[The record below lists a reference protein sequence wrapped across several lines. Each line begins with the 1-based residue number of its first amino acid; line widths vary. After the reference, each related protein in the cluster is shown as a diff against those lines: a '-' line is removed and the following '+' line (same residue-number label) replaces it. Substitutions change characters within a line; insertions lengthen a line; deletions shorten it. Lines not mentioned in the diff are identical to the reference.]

1 MGRQADRRT
10 SPPTRST
17 GWSETGHLKLLHTSD
32 WHVGKTIRGASRA
45 NEHTAVL
52 AEIAE
57 IGTREEVD
65 LVIVAGDLFDSAAP
79 SAEAE
84 RIVYRALLDLTETG
98 AEVAVIAG
106 NHDNPRRLRA
116 VAPLLRL
123 GQVHVVAEPTRPDD
137 GGVIEL
143 RTRDGVDVR
152 LAMLPFVSK
161 RGIVRAK
168 HLIAR
173 QAFENAQNYSERL
186 RLLIRQLC
194 ERFHV
199 DMVNLLT
206 AHAFVLGAQ
215 AGGGERPAHLV
226 EEYAVMAQSFPVTIG
241 YGALGH
247 LHRPQRVLAHLHY
260 CGSPLQLD
268 FGEAEQ
274 AKQVNVVTLEP
285 GIPADVSAVRL
296 TAGRPLRSLTGTLEE
311 LSSVSVDDDAWLKVV
326 VQGPGRAGLAQTVRE
341 LLGPG
346 VVDVRVESPG
356 SVARQRRVDHRSRS
370 PQAVFDEYLKH
381 ESIKDTRVSDLFGE
395 LLDEQSDVSV
405 GVDS

>member
-1 MGRQADRRT
+1 M
-10 SPPTRST
+10 
-17 GWSETGHLKLLHTSD
+17 KLLHTSD

-45 NEHTAVL
+45 VEHTAVL
-52 AEIAE
+52 AEIAQ
-57 IGTREEVD
+57 IAAREEVD

-84 RIVYRALLDLTETG
+84 NIVYRALLGLADTG

-123 GQVHVVAEPTRPDD
+123 GQIHVVAEPARPDD
-137 GGVIEL
+137 GGVIGL
-143 RTRDGVDVR
+143 RTRDGTDVR

-161 RGIVRAK
+161 RGIVRAR
-168 HLIAR
+168 HLMAR
-173 QAFENAQNYSERL
+173 QAFENVQDYGERL
-186 RLLIRQLC
+186 RTLIRHLC
-194 ERFHV
+194 EPFGT
-199 DMVNLLT
+199 DTVNVLT
-206 AHAFVLGAQ
+206 THAFVLGAQ

-226 EEYAVMAQSFPVTIG
+226 EEYAVTAQSFPVSIG

-247 LHRPQRVLAHLHY
+247 LHRPQRVLAQLHY
-260 CGSPLQLD
+260 SGSPLQLD

-285 GIPADVSAVRL
+285 GIPADVETVRL
-296 TAGRPLRSLTGTLEE
+296 TAGRPLRTLTGTLEE
-311 LSSVSVDDDAWLKVV
+311 LSSVSVDDEAWLRVV
-326 VQGPGRAGLAQTVRE
+326 VQGPGRAGLAQSVRE

-356 SVARQRRVDHRSRS
+356 SVAGKRRLDHRSRS
-370 PQAVFDEYLKH
+370 PRKVFDEYLKH
-381 ESIKDTRVSDLFGE
+381 ESIEDTRVLDLFGE
-395 LLDEQSDVSV
+395 LLDEQGDASV
-405 GVDS
+405 EVGS

>member
-1 MGRQADRRT
+1 M
-10 SPPTRST
+10 
-17 GWSETGHLKLLHTSD
+17 KLLHTSD

-45 NEHTAVL
+45 VEHTAVL
-52 AEIAE
+52 AEIAQ
-57 IGTREEVD
+57 IAAREEVD

-84 RIVYRALLDLTETG
+84 NIVYRALLGLADTG

-123 GQVHVVAEPTRPDD
+123 GQIHVVAEPARPDD
-137 GGVIEL
+137 GGVIGL
-143 RTRDGVDVR
+143 RTRDGTDVR

-168 HLIAR
+168 HLMTS
-173 QAFENAQNYSERL
+173 QAFENAQYYSDRL
-186 RLLIRQLC
+186 RLLIERLC
-194 ERFHV
+194 EPFGA
-199 DMVNLLT
+199 DTVNLFT
-206 AHAFVLGAQ
+206 THAFVLGGQ

-226 EEYAVMAQSFPVTIG
+226 EEYAITAQSFPVTIG

-247 LHRPQRVLAHLHY
+247 LHRPQSVRHPLHY

-274 AKQVNVVTLEP
+274 AKQVNVVTIEP
-285 GIPADVSAVRL
+285 GTPAGVETVRL
-296 TAGRPLRSLTGTLEE
+296 TAGLPLRTLTGTLEE
-311 LSSVSVDDDAWLKVV
+311 LSSTDVDDNAWLKVV

-346 VVDVRVESPG
+346 VVDVRVESPA
-356 SVARQRRVDHRSRS
+356 SEARRRKLDHRSRS
-370 PQAVFDEYLKH
+370 PQEVFDEYLKH
-381 ESIKDTRVSDLFGE
+381 KNIEDRRVRDLFGE
-395 LLDEQSDVSV
+395 LLDEQSDASAGLRV
-405 GVDS
+405 

>member
-1 MGRQADRRT
+1 MR
-10 SPPTRST
+10 
-17 GWSETGHLKLLHTSD
+17 LLHTSD

-45 NEHTAVL
+45 DEHTAVL
-52 AEIAE
+52 AEIAQ
-57 IGTREEVD
+57 TAAREEVD

-84 RIVYRALLDLTETG
+84 SIVYRALLDLADTG
-98 AEVAVIAG
+98 ADVAVIAG

-143 RTRDGVDVR
+143 RTRDGSDVQ

-168 HLIAR
+168 HLMTS
-173 QAFENAQNYSERL
+173 QAFENAQYYGDRL
-186 RLLIRQLC
+186 RLLIERLC
-194 ERFHV
+194 EPFGA
-199 DMVNLLT
+199 DTVNLFT
-206 AHAFVLGAQ
+206 THAFVLGGQ

-226 EEYAVMAQSFPVTIG
+226 EEYAITAQSFPVTIG

-247 LHRPQRVLAHLHY
+247 LHRPQSVRHPLHY

-274 AKQVNVVTLEP
+274 VKQANVVTIEP
-285 GIPADVSAVRL
+285 GTPADVEPVLL
-296 TAGRPLRSLTGTLEE
+296 TAGRPLRTLTGTLEE
-311 LSSVSVDDDAWLKVV
+311 LRELSVEDDAWLKVV
-326 VQGPGRAGLAQTVRE
+326 VRGPGRAGLAQTVRE

-346 VVDVRVESPG
+346 VVDVRVETPAAD
-356 SVARQRRVDHRSRS
+356 ARRRNLDHRSRS
-370 PQAVFDEYLKH
+370 PQELFGEYLKH
-381 ESIKDTRVSDLFGE
+381 ENIEDRRVRDLFGE
-395 LLDEQSDVSV
+395 LLDEQSDASA
-405 GVDS
+405 GLGS

>member
-1 MGRQADRRT
+1 M
-10 SPPTRST
+10 
-17 GWSETGHLKLLHTSD
+17 KLLHTSD
-32 WHVGKTIRGASRA
+32 WHVGKTIRGASRSD
-45 NEHTAVL
+45 EHIAVL
-52 AEIAE
+52 AEIAQ
-57 IGTREEVD
+57 IAARDEVD

-84 RIVYRALLDLTETG
+84 RIVYRALLDLADTG
-98 AEVAVIAG
+98 ARVAVIAG

-143 RTRDGVDVR
+143 RTRDGADVR

-168 HLIAR
+168 HLLAK
-173 QAFENAQNYSERL
+173 QAFENVQDYRERL
-186 RLLIRQLC
+186 RLLIQRLC
-194 ERFHV
+194 EPFHL
-199 DMVNLLT
+199 DTVNVLT
-206 AHAFVLGAQ
+206 THAFVLGGE
-215 AGGGERPAHLV
+215 AGGGERLAHLV
-226 EEYAVMAQSFPVTIG
+226 EEYAITAQSFPMSIG

-247 LHRPQRVLAHLHY
+247 LHRPQSVRHPLHY
-260 CGSPLQLD
+260 CGSPLQID

-274 AKQVNVVTLEP
+274 VKQVNVVTLEP
-285 GIPADVSAVRL
+285 GIPADVRAVRL
-296 TAGRPLRSLTGTLEE
+296 TAGRPLRTLTGTLEE
-311 LSSVSVDDDAWLKVV
+311 LTSVSVDDDAWLKVV

-356 SVARQRRVDHRSRS
+356 SAVRKRRLDHRNRS
-370 PQAVFDEYLKH
+370 PQEVFGEYLEH
-381 ESIKDTRVSDLFGE
+381 ENIEDRRVRDLFGE
-395 LLDEQSDVSV
+395 LLDEQSDAPA
-405 GVDS
+405 GLG

>member
-1 MGRQADRRT
+1 M
-10 SPPTRST
+10 
-17 GWSETGHLKLLHTSD
+17 KLLHTSD

-45 NEHTAVL
+45 DEHTTVL
-52 AEIAE
+52 AEIAQVAA
-57 IGTREEVD
+57 REEVD

-84 RIVYRALLDLTETG
+84 RIVYRALLDLADTG
-98 AEVAVIAG
+98 ADVAVIAG

-123 GQVHVVAEPTRPDD
+123 GQVHVVAEPTRPED

-143 RTRDGVDVR
+143 RSGDGADVR

-168 HLIAR
+168 HLMTN
-173 QAFENAQNYSERL
+173 QAFENAQYYSERL
-186 RLLIRQLC
+186 RLLIERLC
-194 ERFHV
+194 EPFGA
-199 DMVNLLT
+199 DTVNLFT
-206 AHAFVLGAQ
+206 THAFVLGGQ
-215 AGGGERPAHLV
+215 TGGGERPAHLV
-226 EEYAVMAQSFPVTIG
+226 EEYAITAQSFPVTIG

-247 LHRPQRVLAHLHY
+247 LHRPQSVRHPLHY

-274 AKQVNVVTLEP
+274 VKQVSVVTIEP
-285 GIPADVSAVRL
+285 GTPADVEPVSL
-296 TAGRPLRSLTGTLEE
+296 TAGRPLRTLKGTLEE
-311 LSSVSVDDDAWLKVV
+311 LDSVSVDDDAWLKVV

-346 VVDVRVESPG
+346 VVDVRVEAPASD
-356 SVARQRRVDHRSRS
+356 ARRRPLDHRSRS
-370 PQAVFDEYLKH
+370 PQELFGEYLEH
-381 ESIKDTRVSDLFGE
+381 ENIEDRRVRDLFGE
-395 LLDEQSDVSV
+395 LLDEQSDASAGLVS
-405 GVDS
+405 

>member
-1 MGRQADRRT
+1 
-10 SPPTRST
+10 
-17 GWSETGHLKLLHTSD
+17 LKLLHTSD

-45 NEHTAVL
+45 DEHTAVL
-52 AEIAE
+52 AEIAQ
-57 IGTREEVD
+57 IAAREEVD

-84 RIVYRALLDLTETG
+84 SIVYRALLELADTG
-98 AEVAVIAG
+98 ADVAVIAG

-143 RTRDGVDVR
+143 RARDGSDVR

-161 RGIVRAK
+161 RGIVRAR
-168 HLIAR
+168 HLMAGE
-173 QAFENAQNYSERL
+173 AFENAQHYSDRL
-186 RLLIRQLC
+186 RLLIERLC
-194 ERFHV
+194 EPFGA
-199 DMVNLLT
+199 DTVNLLT
-206 AHAFVLGAQ
+206 THAFVLGGQ

-226 EEYAVMAQSFPVTIG
+226 EEYAITAQSFPVTIG

-247 LHRPQRVLAHLHY
+247 LHRPQSVRHPLNY

-274 AKQVNVVTLEP
+274 VKQVNVVTLEP
-285 GIPADVSAVRL
+285 RTPADVKVVRL
-296 TAGRPLRSLTGTLEE
+296 ASGRPLRTLTGTLEE
-311 LSSVSVDDDAWLKVV
+311 LSSVGVDDDAWLKVV

-346 VVDVRVESPG
+346 VVDVRVESPA
-356 SVARQRRVDHRSRS
+356 SDTRKRSLDHRSRS
-370 PQAVFDEYLKH
+370 PQELFGEYLKH
-381 ESIKDTRVSDLFGE
+381 ENIEDRRVRDLFGE
-395 LLDEQSDVSV
+395 LLDEHSDAHAGLGS
-405 GVDS
+405 

>member
-1 MGRQADRRT
+1 MR
-10 SPPTRST
+10 
-17 GWSETGHLKLLHTSD
+17 LLHTSD

-45 NEHTAVL
+45 DEHTAVL
-52 AEIAE
+52 AEIAQV
-57 IGTREEVD
+57 TAREEVD

-79 SAEAE
+79 SPEAE
-84 RIVYRALLDLTETG
+84 SIVYRALLDLADTG
-98 AEVAVIAG
+98 ADVAVIAG

-123 GQVHVVAEPTRPDD
+123 GKVHVVSEPTRPDD

-143 RTRDGVDVR
+143 RARDGTDVR

-168 HLIAR
+168 HLMTS
-173 QAFENAQNYSERL
+173 QAFENAQYYSDRL
-186 RLLIRQLC
+186 RLLIERLC
-194 ERFHV
+194 EPFGA
-199 DMVNLLT
+199 DTVNLFT
-206 AHAFVLGAQ
+206 THAFVLGGQ

-226 EEYAVMAQSFPVTIG
+226 GEYAITAQSFPVTIG

-247 LHRPQRVLAHLHY
+247 LHRPQSVRHPLHY

-285 GIPADVSAVRL
+285 GTPAGVEKVRL
-296 TAGRPLRSLTGTLEE
+296 TAGRPLRTLTGTLEE
-311 LSSVSVDDDAWLKVV
+311 LSSTDVDDNAWLKVV

-346 VVDVRVESPG
+346 VVDVRVETTAPD
-356 SVARQRRVDHRSRS
+356 ARRRNLDHRSRS
-370 PQAVFDEYLKH
+370 PQELFGEYLKH
-381 ESIKDTRVSDLFGE
+381 ENIEDRRVRDLFGE
-395 LLDEQSDVSV
+395 LLDEQSDASA
-405 GVDS
+405 GIGS

>member
-1 MGRQADRRT
+1 M
-10 SPPTRST
+10 
-17 GWSETGHLKLLHTSD
+17 KLLHTSD

-45 NEHTAVL
+45 DEHTAVL
-52 AEIAE
+52 AEIAQ
-57 IGTREEVD
+57 IAAREEVD
-65 LVIVAGDLFDSAAP
+65 LVIVAGDLFDSTAP

-84 RIVYRALLDLTETG
+84 RIVYRALLDLANTG

-143 RTRDGVDVR
+143 RTRDGVDIR

-161 RGIVRAK
+161 RGIVRAR
-168 HLIAR
+168 HLIAK
-173 QAFENAQNYSERL
+173 QAFENVQNYTERL
-186 RLLIRQLC
+186 RRLIRHMC
-194 ERFHV
+194 EPFHT
-199 DMVNLLT
+199 DTVNVLT
-206 AHAFVLGAQ
+206 THAFVLGAQ
-215 AGGGERPAHLV
+215 AGGGERPAHLD
-226 EEYAVMAQSFPVTIG
+226 EEYAVAAQSFPVTIG

-247 LHRPQRVLAHLHY
+247 LHRPQNVRHPLHY

-274 AKQVNVVTLEP
+274 VKQVNVVALEP
-285 GIPADVSAVRL
+285 GLPADVRAVRL
-296 TAGRPLRSLTGTLEE
+296 TAGRPLRTLTGTIEE
-311 LSSVSVDDDAWLKVV
+311 LSSASVDDDAWLKVV
-326 VQGPGRAGLAQTVRE
+326 VQAPGRAGLAQTMRE
-341 LLGPG
+341 LLGSG
-346 VVDVRVESPG
+346 VVDIRVESPG
-356 SVARQRRVDHRSRS
+356 SVARKRRVDHRSRS

-381 ESIKDTRVSDLFGE
+381 ESIEDTRVSHLFRE

-405 GVDS
+405 GVES

>member
-1 MGRQADRRT
+1 M
-10 SPPTRST
+10 
-17 GWSETGHLKLLHTSD
+17 KLLHTSD

-45 NEHTAVL
+45 DEHATVL
-52 AEIAE
+52 AEIAH
-57 IGTREEVD
+57 IAAREEVD

-84 RIVYRALLDLTETG
+84 SIVYRALLDLADTG
-98 AEVAVIAG
+98 ADVAVIAG

-116 VAPLLRL
+116 VAPLLQL
-123 GQVHVVAEPTRPDD
+123 GQVHVVAEPTRPGD

-143 RTRDGVDVR
+143 RARDGSDVR

-168 HLIAR
+168 HLMAGE
-173 QAFENAQNYSERL
+173 AFENAQHYSDRL
-186 RLLIRQLC
+186 RLLIERLC
-194 ERFHV
+194 EPFGT
-199 DMVNLLT
+199 DTVNLLT
-206 AHAFVLGAQ
+206 THAFVLGGQ

-226 EEYAVMAQSFPVTIG
+226 EEYAITAQSFPVTVG

-247 LHRPQRVLAHLHY
+247 LHRPQAVRHPLHY

-274 AKQVNVVTLEP
+274 VKQVNVVTIEP
-285 GIPADVSAVRL
+285 GTPADVEPVLL
-296 TAGRPLRSLTGTLEE
+296 TAGRPLRTLTGTLEE
-311 LSSVSVDDDAWLKVV
+311 LSEMRAEDDAWLKVV

-346 VVDVRVESPG
+346 VVDVRVEAPASD
-356 SVARQRRVDHRSRS
+356 ARRRNLDHRSRS
-370 PQAVFDEYLKH
+370 PQELFGEYLKH
-381 ESIKDTRVSDLFGE
+381 ENIEDRRVRELFGE
-395 LLDEQSDVSV
+395 LLEEQGDVPAGLAS
-405 GVDS
+405 

>member
-1 MGRQADRRT
+1 M
-10 SPPTRST
+10 
-17 GWSETGHLKLLHTSD
+17 
-32 WHVGKTIRGASRA
+32 
-45 NEHTAVL
+45 
-52 AEIAE
+52 
-57 IGTREEVD
+57 
-65 LVIVAGDLFDSAAP
+65 AGDLFDSAAP

-84 RIVYRALLDLTETG
+84 RIVYRALLDLADTG
-98 AEVAVIAG
+98 ARVAVIAG

-143 RTRDGVDVR
+143 RTRDGADVR

-168 HLIAR
+168 HLLAK
-173 QAFENAQNYSERL
+173 QAFENVQDYRERL
-186 RLLIRQLC
+186 RLLIQRLC
-194 ERFHV
+194 EPFHL
-199 DMVNLLT
+199 DTVNVLT
-206 AHAFVLGAQ
+206 THAFVLGGE
-215 AGGGERPAHLV
+215 AGGGERLAHLV
-226 EEYAVMAQSFPVTIG
+226 EEYAITAQSFPMSIG

-247 LHRPQRVLAHLHY
+247 LHRPQSVRHPLHY

-274 AKQVNVVTLEP
+274 VKQVNVVTLEP
-285 GIPADVSAVRL
+285 GIPADVRAVRL
-296 TAGRPLRSLTGTLEE
+296 TAGRPLRTLTGTLEE
-311 LSSVSVDDDAWLKVV
+311 LTSVSVDDDAWLKVV

-356 SVARQRRVDHRSRS
+356 SAVRKRRLDHRSRS
-370 PQAVFDEYLKH
+370 PQEVFGEYLEH
-381 ESIKDTRVSDLFGE
+381 ENIEDRRVRDLFGE
-395 LLDEQSDVSV
+395 LLDEQSDAPA
-405 GVDS
+405 GLG

>member
-1 MGRQADRRT
+1 M
-10 SPPTRST
+10 
-17 GWSETGHLKLLHTSD
+17 KLLHTSD

-45 NEHTAVL
+45 DEHTAVL
-52 AEIAE
+52 AEIAQ
-57 IGTREEVD
+57 IAAREEVD

-84 RIVYRALLDLTETG
+84 RIVYRALLDLADTG

-143 RTRDGVDVR
+143 RARDGTEVR

-161 RGIVRAK
+161 RGIVRSK
-168 HLIAR
+168 HLMAR
-173 QAFENAQNYSERL
+173 QAFENAQDYSERL
-186 RLLIRQLC
+186 RLLIERLC
-194 ERFHV
+194 EPFRT
-199 DMVNLLT
+199 DTVNLFT
-206 AHAFVLGAQ
+206 THAFVLGGQ

-226 EEYAVMAQSFPVTIG
+226 EEYAITAQSFPMTIG

-247 LHRPQRVLAHLHY
+247 LHRPQSVRHPLHY

-274 AKQVNVVTLEP
+274 VKQVNIVTLQP
-285 GIPADVSAVRL
+285 GMPADVKTVRL
-296 TAGRPLRSLTGTLEE
+296 MAGRPLRTLTGTLEE
-311 LSSVSVDDDAWLKVV
+311 LTSVSADDDAWLKVIV
-326 VQGPGRAGLAQTVRE
+326 RGPGRAGLAHTVRE

-346 VVDVRVESPG
+346 VVDVRVESTA
-356 SVARQRRVDHRSRS
+356 SDARRRNLDHRSRS
-370 PQAVFDEYLKH
+370 PQELFGEYLKH
-381 ESIKDTRVSDLFGE
+381 ESIEDRRVRELFVQ
-395 LLDEQSDVSV
+395 LLDEQ
-405 GVDS
+405 VDATAGLGS

>member
-1 MGRQADRRT
+1 MR
-10 SPPTRST
+10 
-17 GWSETGHLKLLHTSD
+17 LLHTSD

-45 NEHTAVL
+45 DEHTAVL
-52 AEIAE
+52 AEIAQ
-57 IGTREEVD
+57 IAAREEVD

-84 RIVYRALLDLTETG
+84 SIVYRALLDLADTG
-98 AEVAVIAG
+98 ADVAVIAG

-143 RTRDGVDVR
+143 RARDGSDVR

-168 HLIAR
+168 HLMTS
-173 QAFENAQNYSERL
+173 QAFENAQYYSDRL
-186 RLLIRQLC
+186 RLLIERLC
-194 ERFHV
+194 EPFGAGT
-199 DMVNLLT
+199 VNLFAT
-206 AHAFVLGAQ
+206 HAYVRGGQ
-215 AGGGERPAHLV
+215 TGGGERPAHLV
-226 EEYAVMAQSFPVTIG
+226 EEYAITAQSFPVTIG

-247 LHRPQRVLAHLHY
+247 LHRPQSVRHPLHY

-274 AKQVNVVTLEP
+274 VKQVNVVTIEP
-285 GIPADVSAVRL
+285 GTPADVEPVLL
-296 TAGRPLRSLTGTLEE
+296 TAGRPLRTLTGTLEE
-311 LSSVSVDDDAWLKVV
+311 LGEMSAEDDAWLKVV
-326 VQGPGRAGLAQTVRE
+326 VRGPGRAGLAQRVRE

-346 VVDVRVESPG
+346 VVDVRVETPASD
-356 SVARQRRVDHRSRS
+356 ARRRNLDHRSRS
-370 PQAVFDEYLKH
+370 PQELFGEYLKH
-381 ESIKDTRVSDLFGE
+381 ENIEDRRVRDLFGE
-395 LLDEQSDVSV
+395 LLDEQSDASA
-405 GVDS
+405 GLGL